1 MTSAAHTLEA
11 VPGAD
16 PSSIP
21 DTIINLPR
29 GNRVGSAA
37 RDILLSQPDWRAI
50 DSLTQINLTYLKDIT
65 SSQNSA
71 IVTSIREGMLSGEG
85 IPDMVARITKT
96 AGIPKTRAVK
106 IARTE
111 VIRACDS
118 GCRTRYDQYGVE
130 RVRWVSAHG
139 ARVCEICAALDGQ
152 EFALKDAPSIPVHPY
167 CRCTLVPVIPKRKKE
182 R

>member
-1 MTSAAHTLEA
+1 MTAVSHSLES
-11 VPGAD
+11 VPGVGV
-16 PSSIP
+16 SSIL
-21 DTIINLPR
+21 DGVINLPK

-37 RDILLSQPDWRAI
+37 RDILLTDPDWRAI

-71 IVTSIREGMLSGEG
+71 IVTSLREGMLAGEG

-96 AGIPKTRAVK
+96 AQIPKTRAVK

-130 RVRWVSAHG
+130 RVRWVAAHD
-139 ARVCEICAALDGQ
+139 ARVCAICAALDGR

-167 CRCTLVPVIPKRKKE
+167 CRCTLIPVIPKRKK
-182 R
+182 

>member
-1 MTSAAHTLEA
+1 MTAVSHSLES
-11 VPGAD
+11 VPGVD
-16 PSSIP
+16 VSSIL
-21 DTIINLPR
+21 DSITNLPK

-37 RDILLSQPDWRAI
+37 RDILLTAPDWRAI
-50 DSLTQINLTYLKDIT
+50 DSLTQVNLTYLKDIT

-71 IVTSIREGMLSGEG
+71 IVTSIREGMLAGEG

-96 AGIPKTRAVK
+96 AQIPKTRAVK

-130 RVRWVSAHG
+130 RVKWVSAHD
-139 ARVCEICAALDGQ
+139 ARVCAICAALDGQ

-167 CRCTLVPVIPKRKKE
+167 CRCTLIPVIPKRKK
-182 R
+182 